1 MTEFFDAL
9 TYPFRGI
16 AYFLRRPSLWKY
28 AAAAVA
34 VHLLMFI
41 LFIAIYITFRER
53 LVAGITPERFPGW
66 LQTASH
72 WILSLL
78 LLVASL
84 LLSLFLGNVLTL
96 PFLDAMTERIL
107 GDLGETLPSGG
118 GFGRMIRRA
127 LVNQLLKLMLFVAVQ
142 AALLVLYVTPLAV
155 LHPPLSAF
163 VSIVFLGLDY
173 LDYPLDARRI
183 SVPDRWVWMARHSGA
198 TLGYGSV
205 LFVILL
211 VPLLGY
217 LLLPLTVAGAALLA
231 HRLDSSPGTG

>member
-1 MTEFFDAL
+1 MTEFFEAL
-9 TYPFRGI
+9 TYPFRGV
-16 AYFLRRPSLWKY
+16 AYFIQRPALWKY

-34 VHLLMFI
+34 AHVVVFI
-41 LFIAIYITFRER
+41 LFIILYVEYRGD
-53 LVAGITPERFPGW
+53 LVAGITPGRFPAW

-72 WILSLL
+72 WILSVLV
-78 LLVASL
+78 LVAGLFVSL
-84 LLSLFLGNVLTL
+84 LLGNLLTL

-107 GDLGETLPSGG
+107 GDLGETLPTGG

-127 LVNQLLKLMLFVAVQ
+127 LVNQVLKLLLFVIVQ

-155 LHPPLSAF
+155 LHPFISAF
-163 VSIVFLGLDY
+163 VGILFLGLDY

-183 SVPDRWVWMARHSGA
+183 SVPDRWAWMARHPGA

-211 VPLLGY
+211 VPFLGY
-217 LLLPLTVAGAALLA
+217 VLLPLTVAGAALLA
-231 HRLDSSPGTG
+231 HRLDSPPGTG

>member
-1 MTEFFDAL
+1 MTEYLQAL
-9 TYPFRGI
+9 TYPFRGLG
-16 AYFLRRPSLWKY
+16 YFLRRPQLWKY

-34 VHLLMFI
+34 VHLLVFI
-41 LFIAIYITFRER
+41 VFVALYIASRER
-53 LVAGITPERFPGW
+53 LVASITPERFPSW

-72 WILSLL
+72 WILSVL
-78 LLVASL
+78 LLVAGLILSL
-84 LLSLFLGNVLTL
+84 LLGNVFTL

-107 GDLGETLPSGG
+107 VDLGETLPAGG

-127 LVNQLLKLMLFVAVQ
+127 LVNQVLKLLLFVAVQ
-142 AALLVLYVTPLAV
+142 GLLLVLYVTPLAV
-155 LHPPLSAF
+155 IHPPLSTF
-163 VSIVFLGLDY
+163 VGILFLGLDY

-183 SVPDRWVWMARHSGA
+183 SVPGRWAWMTRHPGA

-231 HRLDSSPGTG
+231 HRLDFAPGTG